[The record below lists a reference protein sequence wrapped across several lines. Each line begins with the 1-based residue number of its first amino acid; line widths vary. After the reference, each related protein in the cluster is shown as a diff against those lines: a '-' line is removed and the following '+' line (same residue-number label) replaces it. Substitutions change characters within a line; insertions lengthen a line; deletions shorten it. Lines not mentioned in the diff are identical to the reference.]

1 MCVKSISAILILFIS
16 LAANA
21 QTKQISYLKTKV
33 DAAKANDEKLAA
45 IIAYCEDYAN
55 LYQDSLE
62 KYTYVALELAAKSK
76 DERLKTLARLTLAQ
90 DYMKWG
96 WTDSVYIVVDEELP
110 KNPVSDANRRDI
122 YFSLKKLKAFAFGAE
137 GRFKES
143 LEILYPLVTEAE
155 KYNDSLLISSISNMI
170 GKNATSINQLKESRK
185 WNDKALA
192 YSAGHKTKF
201 LGSILINRGQLMYK
215 ENKID
220 SALYFLDKGIVFCK
234 QVEMYDRLA
243 SGYRFQS
250 VVYTDLNKLDEA
262 EASLKNMR
270 AARGKIYSRP
280 DAIIDDNLQIAE
292 FYATTGQLKKAIA
305 FCWSKLD
312 SGDYHQKIPGDTN
325 RTFNTDP
332 AIRLPFFLALSR
344 YLKEEKNY

>member
-1 MCVKSISAILILFIS
+1 MHVRNISVILILFTYLTAS
-16 LAANA
+16 A
-21 QTKQISYLKTKV
+21 QTKQVSYLKTKV

-55 LYQDSLE
+55 LAQDSLE
-62 KYTYVALELAAKSK
+62 KYTYIALELAAKSK
-76 DERLKTLARLTLAQ
+76 DERLKTLARLTLAH

-110 KNPVSDANRRDI
+110 KNPISDANRRNI

-170 GKNATSINQLKESRK
+170 GKNATSINELKESRK

-192 YSAGHKTKF
+192 YSAGNKTKF

-215 ENKID
+215 ENKTD
-220 SALYFLDKGIVFCK
+220 SALYFLDKGIEFCK

-243 SGYRFQS
+243 SAYRFQS
-250 VVYTDLNKLDEA
+250 VVYTDLNKL
-262 EASLKNMR
+262 
-270 AARGKIYSRP
+270 
-280 DAIIDDNLQIAE
+280 
-292 FYATTGQLKKAIA
+292 
-305 FCWSKLD
+305 
-312 SGDYHQKIPGDTN
+312 
-325 RTFNTDP
+325 
-332 AIRLPFFLALSR
+332 
-344 YLKEEKNY
+344 